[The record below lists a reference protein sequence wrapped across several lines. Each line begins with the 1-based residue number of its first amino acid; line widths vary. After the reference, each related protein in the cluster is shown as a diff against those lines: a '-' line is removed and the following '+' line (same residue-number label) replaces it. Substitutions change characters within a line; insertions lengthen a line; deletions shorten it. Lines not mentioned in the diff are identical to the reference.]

1 MAIPTARANELLDAN
16 HAVGTYT
23 ALTGP
28 IRARLLTANGNDTT
42 AGTEVVTGGGYTSG
56 TGAPSVTFGAASA
69 RSSSNSTAVT
79 VTNWPRAETV
89 VGVDLYDSAGTP
101 KRVEYGAL
109 TTSRTMAAGD
119 TFSIAIGALV
129 SSYT

>member
-28 IRARLLTANGNDTT
+28 LHARLATATGT
-42 AGTEVVTGGGYTSG
+42 AGATGTEVVTGGGYTSG
-56 TGAPSVTFGAASA
+56 TGAPTFTMGAASA
-69 RSSSNSTAVT
+69 ASSANTTAVT

-89 VGVDLYDSAGTP
+89 TGLDVFDSAGTP
-101 KRVEYGAL
+101 KRTEFGAL
-109 TTSRTMAAGD
+109 SSPKTMASGD
-119 TFSIAIGALV
+119 TFSIAIGALT
-129 SSYT
+129 SALA